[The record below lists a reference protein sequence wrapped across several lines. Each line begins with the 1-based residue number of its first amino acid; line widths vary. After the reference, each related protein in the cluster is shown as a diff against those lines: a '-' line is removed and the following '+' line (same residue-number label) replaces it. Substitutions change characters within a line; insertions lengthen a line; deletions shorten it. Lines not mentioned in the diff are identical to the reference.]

1 MFILEQ
7 YLITFG
13 WSLVG
18 AISMAVAFLVMM
30 KVFNKT
36 TPFNE
41 WEEIKNGNVAVAITI
56 AAVIISAALVI
67 GKAIS

>member
-1 MFILEQ
+1 MIILQE
-7 YLITFG
+7 YLFTFG

-30 KVFNKT
+30 KVFNKL

-41 WEEIKNGNVAVAITI
+41 WEEIKNGNMAVAVTV

-67 GKAIS
+67 SSAIS

>member
-1 MFILEQ
+1 MFILKE
-7 YLITFG
+7 YLFTFG

-30 KVFNKT
+30 KVFNKL

-41 WEEIKNGNVAVAITI
+41 WEEIKNGNMAVAVTV

-67 GKAIS
+67 SSAIS

>member
-1 MFILEQ
+1 MIIFQE

-30 KVFNKT
+30 KVFNKM

-41 WEEIKNGNVAVAITI
+41 WEEIKNGNLAVAITV
-56 AAVIISAALVI
+56 AAVILSAALVI
-67 GKAIS
+67 GKAIG

>member
-1 MFILEQ
+1 MIILKE
-7 YLITFG
+7 YLFTFG

-30 KVFNKT
+30 KVFNKL

-41 WEEIKNGNVAVAITI
+41 WEEIKNGNMAVAVTV

-67 GKAIS
+67 SSAIS